1 MEAVEGK
8 GMATDAARWA
18 TLRACSGKSARL
30 RVRSHPSTACP
41 ARCRQEDCTEHLLR
55 CPAYATA
62 RHAVLGEVS
71 PPLTVL
77 QSAPHKVV
85 RYLQRIGRASASS
98 VHAAT
103 SADDSVDRV
112 ERPDQAI

>member
-1 MEAVEGK
+1 
-8 GMATDAARWA
+8 MATDAARWA
-18 TLRACSGKSARL
+18 ALRACSGKKAKL

-41 ARCRQEDCTEHLLR
+41 AGCGQEDCTEHLLR
-55 CPAYATA
+55 CPAYAAA

-85 RYLQRIGRASASS
+85 RYLQRVGRASASKA
-98 VHAAT
+98 HAAT
-103 SADDSVDRV
+103 SADDRADRV
-112 ERPDQAI
+112 ERHDQPI